1 MPNSQHTTKTWP
13 IGLVII
19 AIVVWLTYS
28 FYQAYQPTP
37 LRIQGQIEA
46 QHYSVSS
53 KVAGRIDK
61 VLVRKGDTVS
71 RGQMIFTLLSPE
83 IEAKLQQ
90 AKAGERAAG
99 ALSEQAQTGA
109 RIQEISAAK
118 TQWQKAKAADEL
130 MEKTYIRIDNLYKD
144 GIVAEQKR
152 DEVYTQWQASKYNE
166 SSAYQLYAMA
176 KEGARDE
183 VKRAAKEKENMAA
196 GAVAEVEAYIA
207 DTKIESWHNGEVS
220 QVLLQEGEL
229 APQGF
234 PVVSLIDINDAW
246 AIFHIRE
253 DILKEFPKGKKIEV
267 TIPALGDGNYT
278 FEISNISVMG
288 DFATW
293 RATDT
298 TQGFDMKTFEVEA
311 RPLEHIPLL
320 RVGMTVLLSQ
330 TTSQPISQIMK

>member
-1 MPNSQHTTKTWP
+1 MPNSQYKNRTWP
-13 IGLVII
+13 IVLVII
-19 AIVVWLTYS
+19 VIVTWLAYS
-28 FYQAYQPTP
+28 FYQAYQPIP
-37 LRIQGQIEA
+37 VRIQGQIEA
-46 QHYSVSS
+46 QQYSISS
-53 KVAGRIDK
+53 KVSGRIEQ
-61 VLVRKGDTVS
+61 VLVRKGDEVS

-83 IEAKLQQ
+83 IQAKLQQ
-90 AKAGERAAG
+90 AKAGKRAAG
-99 ALSEQAQTGA
+99 ALADQAEKGA
-109 RIQEISAAK
+109 RIQEITAAK

-130 MEKTYIRIDNLYKD
+130 MKKTYQRIDNLFKD

-183 VKRAAKEKENMAA
+183 VKRATKEKENMAA

-234 PVVSLIDINDAW
+234 PVVTLIDINDAW

-253 DILKEFPKGKKIEV
+253 DSLKDYPKGQKIEV
-267 TIPALGDGNYT
+267 NIPALGSNSFT
-278 FEISNISVMG
+278 FEISHISVMG

-293 RATDT
+293 RATDSS
-298 TQGFDMKTFEVEA
+298 QGFDMRTFEVEA

-320 RVGMTVLLSQ
+320 RVGMTVLL
-330 TTSQPISQIMK
+330 TRIIK

>member
-1 MPNSQHTTKTWP
+1 MPNSQYKNRTWP
-13 IGLVII
+13 IVLVILV
-19 AIVVWLTYS
+19 IVTWLAYS
-28 FYQAYQPTP
+28 FYQAYQPIP
-37 LRIQGQIEA
+37 VRIQGQIEA
-46 QHYSVSS
+46 QQYSISS
-53 KVAGRIDK
+53 KVSGRIEQ
-61 VLVRKGDTVS
+61 VLVRKGDEVS

-83 IEAKLQQ
+83 IQAKLQQ
-90 AKAGERAAG
+90 AKAGKRAAG
-99 ALSEQAQTGA
+99 ALADQAEKGA
-109 RIQEISAAK
+109 RIQEITAAK
-118 TQWQKAKAADEL
+118 TQWQKAKAADKL
-130 MEKTYIRIDNLYKD
+130 MKKTYQRIDNLFKD

-183 VKRAAKEKENMAA
+183 VKRATKEKENMAA

-234 PVVSLIDINDAW
+234 PVVTLIDINDAW

-253 DILKEFPKGKKIEV
+253 DSLKDYPKGQKIEV
-267 TIPALGDGNYT
+267 NIPALGSNSFT
-278 FEISNISVMG
+278 FEISHISVMG

-293 RATDT
+293 RATDSS
-298 TQGFDMKTFEVEA
+298 QGFDMRTFEVEA

-320 RVGMTVLLSQ
+320 RVGMTVLL
-330 TTSQPISQIMK
+330 TRIIK

>member
-1 MPNSQHTTKTWP
+1 MHNLKKTSRTWP
-13 IGLVII
+13 IILMIIALVI
-19 AIVVWLTYS
+19 WLIYT
-28 FYQAYQPTP
+28 FYQAYQPLP
-37 LRIQGQIEA
+37 ERIQGQIEA
-46 QHYSVSS
+46 QNFSISS
-53 KVAGRIDK
+53 KIPGRIEQ
-61 VLVRKGDTVS
+61 VLVRKGDKVS

-83 IEAKLQQ
+83 IQAKLQQ
-90 AKAGERAAG
+90 AKAGEKAAG
-99 ALSEQAQTGA
+99 ALAEQAEKGA
-109 RIQEISAAK
+109 RIQEIAAAK
-118 TQWQKAKAADEL
+118 TQWEKAKAANEL
-130 MEKTYIRIDNLYKD
+130 MEKTYNRVNNLFND

-152 DEVYTQWQASKYNE
+152 DEVYTQWQAAKYNE
-166 SSAYQLYAMA
+166 GSAYQMYALT

-234 PVVSLIDINDAW
+234 PVVTIVDINDAW

-253 DILKEFPKGKKIEV
+253 DKLKDFPKGQKIEV
-267 TIPALGDGNYT
+267 AIPALGEGSFT
-278 FEISNISVMG
+278 FEISHISVMG

-293 RATDT
+293 RATDSA
-298 TQGFDMKTFEVEA
+298 QGFDMRTFEVEA

-320 RVGMTVLLSQ
+320 RVGMTVLL
-330 TTSQPISQIMK
+330 TSVTK

>member
-1 MPNSQHTTKTWP
+1 MSHSQNKNKTWP
-13 IGLVII
+13 ISLVII
-19 AIVVWLTYS
+19 GLVTWLVYS
-28 FYQAYQPTP
+28 FYQAYLPIPQ
-37 LRIQGQIEA
+37 RIQGQIEA
-46 QHYSVSS
+46 QHYSISS
-53 KVAGRIDK
+53 KVPGRIEQ

-71 RGQMIFTLLSPE
+71 RGQLIFTLLSPE
-83 IEAKLQQ
+83 IQAKLQQ

-99 ALSEQAQTGA
+99 ALSEQAEKGA
-109 RIQEISAAK
+109 RIQEIAAAK
-118 TQWQKAKAADEL
+118 TQWQKAKAADQL
-130 MEKTYIRIDNLYKD
+130 MEKTYQRIDNLFKD

-166 SSAYQLYAMA
+166 SSAYQFYAMA

-183 VKRAAKEKENMAA
+183 VKRAAKEQENMAA

-234 PVVSLIDINDAW
+234 PVVSIVDINDAW
-246 AIFHIRE
+246 AIFHIKE
-253 DILKEFPKGKKIEV
+253 DILKDFPKGQKIEV
-267 TIPALGDGNYT
+267 SIPALGTSTFT
-278 FEISNISVMG
+278 FEIAHISVMG

-293 RATDT
+293 RATDSS
-298 TQGFDMKTFEVEA
+298 QGFDMKTFEIEA

-320 RVGMTVLLSQ
+320 RVGMTVLL
-330 TTSQPISQIMK
+330 TRVIK

>member
-1 MPNSQHTTKTWP
+1 MPNSQYKNRTWP
-13 IGLVII
+13 IVLVILV
-19 AIVVWLTYS
+19 IVTWLAYS
-28 FYQAYQPTP
+28 FYQAYQPIP
-37 LRIQGQIEA
+37 VRIQGQIEA
-46 QHYSVSS
+46 QQYSISS
-53 KVAGRIDK
+53 KVSGRIEQ
-61 VLVRKGDTVS
+61 VLVRKGDEVS

-83 IEAKLQQ
+83 IQAKLQQ
-90 AKAGERAAG
+90 AKAGKRAAG
-99 ALSEQAQTGA
+99 ALADQAEKGA
-109 RIQEISAAK
+109 RIQEITAAK
-118 TQWQKAKAADEL
+118 TQWQKAKAADKL
-130 MEKTYIRIDNLYKD
+130 MKKTYQRIDNLFKD

-183 VKRAAKEKENMAA
+183 VKRATKEKENMAA

-234 PVVSLIDINDAW
+234 PVVTLIDINDAW

-253 DILKEFPKGKKIEV
+253 DSLKDYPKGQKIEV
-267 TIPALGDGNYT
+267 NIPALGDNSFT
-278 FEISNISVMG
+278 FQISHISVMG

-293 RATDT
+293 RATDSS
-298 TQGFDMKTFEVEA
+298 QGFDMRTFEVEA

-320 RVGMTVLLSQ
+320 RVGMTVLL
-330 TTSQPISQIMK
+330 TRIIK

>member
-1 MPNSQHTTKTWP
+1 MPNSQYKNRTWP
-13 IGLVII
+13 IVLVII
-19 AIVVWLTYS
+19 VIVTWLAYS
-28 FYQAYQPTP
+28 FYQAYQPIP
-37 LRIQGQIEA
+37 VRIQGQIEA
-46 QHYSVSS
+46 QQYSISS
-53 KVAGRIDK
+53 KVSGRIEQ
-61 VLVRKGDTVS
+61 VLVRKGDEVS

-83 IEAKLQQ
+83 IQAKLQQ
-90 AKAGERAAG
+90 AKAGKRAAG
-99 ALSEQAQTGA
+99 ALADQAEKGA
-109 RIQEISAAK
+109 RIQEITAAK

-130 MEKTYIRIDNLYKD
+130 MKKTYQRIDNLFKD

-183 VKRAAKEKENMAA
+183 VKRATKEKENMAA

-234 PVVSLIDINDAW
+234 PVVTLIDINDAW

-253 DILKEFPKGKKIEV
+253 DSLKDYPKGQKIEV
-267 TIPALGDGNYT
+267 NIPALGDNSFT
-278 FEISNISVMG
+278 FQISHISVMG

-293 RATDT
+293 RATDSS
-298 TQGFDMKTFEVEA
+298 QGFDMRTFEVEA

-320 RVGMTVLLSQ
+320 RVGMTVLL
-330 TTSQPISQIMK
+330 TRIIK

>member
-1 MPNSQHTTKTWP
+1 MHNLNKKSKTWP
-13 IGLVII
+13 IILM
-19 AIVVWLTYS
+19 IVALFIWLIYT
-28 FYQAYQPTP
+28 FYQAYQPLP
-37 LRIQGQIEA
+37 ERIQGQIEA
-46 QHYSVSS
+46 QNFSISS
-53 KVAGRIDK
+53 KVPGRIEQ

-83 IEAKLQQ
+83 IQAKLQQ
-90 AKAGERAAG
+90 AKAGEKAAG
-99 ALSEQAQTGA
+99 ALAEQAEKGA
-109 RIQEISAAK
+109 RIQEIAAAK
-118 TQWQKAKAADEL
+118 TQWQKAKAANEL
-130 MEKTYIRIDNLYKD
+130 MEKTYNRVNNLFND

-152 DEVYTQWQASKYNE
+152 DEVYTQWQAAKYNE
-166 SSAYQLYAMA
+166 SSAYQMYALT
-176 KEGARDE
+176 KEGAREE

-234 PVVSLIDINDAW
+234 PVVTIVDINDAW

-253 DILKEFPKGKKIEV
+253 DKLKDFPKGQKIEV
-267 TIPALGDGNYT
+267 EIPALGEGDFT
-278 FEISNISVMG
+278 FEISHISVMG

-293 RATDT
+293 RATDSA
-298 TQGFDMKTFEVEA
+298 QGFDMRTFEVEA

-320 RVGMTVLLSQ
+320 RVGMTVLL
-330 TTSQPISQIMK
+330 TSVTK

>member
-1 MPNSQHTTKTWP
+1 MPNSQYKNRTWP
-13 IGLVII
+13 IVLVII
-19 AIVVWLTYS
+19 VIVTWLAYS
-28 FYQAYQPTP
+28 FYQAYQPIP
-37 LRIQGQIEA
+37 VRIQGQIEA
-46 QHYSVSS
+46 QQYSISS
-53 KVAGRIDK
+53 KVSGRIEQ
-61 VLVRKGDTVS
+61 VLVRKGDEVS

-83 IEAKLQQ
+83 IQAKLQQ
-90 AKAGERAAG
+90 AKAGKRAAG
-99 ALSEQAQTGA
+99 ALADQAEKGA
-109 RIQEISAAK
+109 RIQEITAAK
-118 TQWQKAKAADEL
+118 TQWQKAKAADKL
-130 MEKTYIRIDNLYKD
+130 MKKTYQRIDNLFKD

-183 VKRAAKEKENMAA
+183 VKRATKEKENMAA

-234 PVVSLIDINDAW
+234 PVVTLIDINDAW

-253 DILKEFPKGKKIEV
+253 DSLKDYPKGQKIEV
-267 TIPALGDGNYT
+267 NIPALGSNSFT
-278 FEISNISVMG
+278 FEISHISVMG

-293 RATDT
+293 RATDSS
-298 TQGFDMKTFEVEA
+298 QGFDMRTFEVEA

-320 RVGMTVLLSQ
+320 RVGMTVLL
-330 TTSQPISQIMK
+330 TRIIK

>member
-1 MPNSQHTTKTWP
+1 M
-13 IGLVII
+13 
-19 AIVVWLTYS
+19 IVALFIWLIYT
-28 FYQAYQPTP
+28 FYQAYQPLP
-37 LRIQGQIEA
+37 ERIQGQIEA
-46 QHYSVSS
+46 QNFSISS
-53 KVAGRIDK
+53 KVPGRIEQ

-83 IEAKLQQ
+83 IQAKLQQ
-90 AKAGERAAG
+90 AKAGEKAAG
-99 ALSEQAQTGA
+99 ALAEQAEKGA
-109 RIQEISAAK
+109 RIQEIAAAK
-118 TQWQKAKAADEL
+118 TQWQKAKAANKL
-130 MEKTYIRIDNLYKD
+130 MEKTYDRVNNLFND

-152 DEVYTQWQASKYNE
+152 DEVYTQWQAAKYNE
-166 SSAYQLYAMA
+166 SSAYQMYALT
-176 KEGARDE
+176 KEGAREE

-234 PVVSLIDINDAW
+234 PVVTIVDINDAW

-253 DILKEFPKGKKIEV
+253 DKLKDFPKGQKIEV
-267 TIPALGDGNYT
+267 EIPALGEGDFT
-278 FEISNISVMG
+278 FEISHISVMG

-293 RATDT
+293 RATDSA
-298 TQGFDMKTFEVEA
+298 QGFDMRTFEVEA

-320 RVGMTVLLSQ
+320 RVGMTVLL
-330 TTSQPISQIMK
+330 TSVTK

>member
-1 MPNSQHTTKTWP
+1 M
-13 IGLVII
+13 
-19 AIVVWLTYS
+19 IVALFIWLIYT
-28 FYQAYQPTP
+28 FYQAYQPLP
-37 LRIQGQIEA
+37 ERIQGQIEA
-46 QHYSVSS
+46 QNFSISS
-53 KVAGRIDK
+53 KVPGRIEQ

-83 IEAKLQQ
+83 IQAKLQQ
-90 AKAGERAAG
+90 AKAGEKAAG
-99 ALSEQAQTGA
+99 ALAEQAEKGA
-109 RIQEISAAK
+109 RIQEIAAAK
-118 TQWQKAKAADEL
+118 TQWQKAKAANEL
-130 MEKTYIRIDNLYKD
+130 MEKTYNRVNNLFND

-152 DEVYTQWQASKYNE
+152 DEVYTQWQAAKYNE
-166 SSAYQLYAMA
+166 SSAYQMYALT
-176 KEGARDE
+176 KEGAREE

-234 PVVSLIDINDAW
+234 PVVTIVDINDAW

-253 DILKEFPKGKKIEV
+253 DKLKDFPKGQKIEV
-267 TIPALGDGNYT
+267 EIPALGEGDFT
-278 FEISNISVMG
+278 FEISHISVMG

-293 RATDT
+293 RATDSA
-298 TQGFDMKTFEVEA
+298 QGFDMRTFEVEA

-320 RVGMTVLLSQ
+320 RVGMTVLL
-330 TTSQPISQIMK
+330 TSVTK

>member
-1 MPNSQHTTKTWP
+1 MPNSQNKNRTWP
-13 IGLVII
+13 IVLVIVV
-19 AIVVWLTYS
+19 IVTWLAYS
-28 FYQAYQPTP
+28 FYQAYQPLP
-37 LRIQGQIEA
+37 VRVQGQIEA
-46 QHYSVSS
+46 QQYSISS
-53 KVAGRIDK
+53 KVPGRIEQ
-61 VLVRKGDTVS
+61 VLVRKGDNVS

-83 IEAKLQQ
+83 IQAKLQQ
-90 AKAGERAAG
+90 AKAGKRAAG
-99 ALSEQAQTGA
+99 ALADQAEKGA
-109 RIQEISAAK
+109 RIQEITAAK

-130 MEKTYIRIDNLYKD
+130 MEKTYQRIDNLFKD

-183 VKRAAKEKENMAA
+183 VKRATKEKENMAA

-234 PVVSLIDINDAW
+234 PVVTLIDINDAW

-253 DILKEFPKGKKIEV
+253 DSLKDYPKGQKIEV
-267 TIPALGDGNYT
+267 NIPALGGDSFT
-278 FEISNISVMG
+278 FEISHISVMG

-298 TQGFDMKTFEVEA
+298 SQGFDMRTFEVEA
-311 RPLEHIPLL
+311 RPMEHIPLL
-320 RVGMTVLLSQ
+320 RVGMTVLLNG
-330 TTSQPISQIMK
+330 IIK

>member
-1 MPNSQHTTKTWP
+1 MRNSQNNNKTWP
-13 IGLVII
+13 IVLVIA
-19 AIVVWLTYS
+19 AIGTWLAYS
-28 FYQAYQPTP
+28 FYQAYQPLP

-46 QHYSVSS
+46 QHYSISS
-53 KVAGRIDK
+53 KVPGRIK
-61 VLVRKGDTVS
+61 EVMVRKGDNVS

-83 IEAKLQQ
+83 IEAKLKQ

-99 ALSEQAQTGA
+99 ALAEQAETGA

-130 MEKTYIRIDNLYKD
+130 MEKTYNRINNLFKD
-144 GIVAEQKR
+144 GIIAEQKR

-166 SSAYQLYAMA
+166 SSAYQVYAMA

-196 GAVAEVEAYIA
+196 GAVAEVEAYIV
-207 DTKIESWHNGEVS
+207 DTKIESWHKGEVS

-234 PVVSLIDINDAW
+234 PVVTLVDIDDAW

-253 DILKEFPKGKKIEV
+253 DNLKNFPKGKKIEV
-267 TIPALGDGNYT
+267 IIPALGSNNYT
-278 FEISNISVMG
+278 FEIAHIAVMG

-293 RATDT
+293 RATDS
-298 TQGFDMKTFEVEA
+298 TQGFDMRTFEIEA
-311 RPLEHIPLL
+311 RPSEHIPLL
-320 RVGMTVLLSQ
+320 RVGMTVLLNR
-330 TTSQPISQIMK
+330 IIE